1 LASFPDRKKV
11 EGNRGQAGQAMAEY
25 AIALAVMVV
34 LTAGISRL
42 LRVWIFSFYEGA
54 AKAVLTGWFSF

>member
-1 LASFPDRKKV
+1 
-11 EGNRGQAGQAMAEY
+11 MAEY